1 MFDFHNFCINKRRI
15 KCYFNILSE
24 VKHFGKTQV
33 KHKLEFSLLEAQ
45 YTMQVLYCY
54 RQAYQILKLV
64 NVY

>member
-1 MFDFHNFCINKRRI
+1 MH
-15 KCYFNILSE
+15 CYFNILSE

-54 RQAYQILKLV
+54 KQAYQILKLV